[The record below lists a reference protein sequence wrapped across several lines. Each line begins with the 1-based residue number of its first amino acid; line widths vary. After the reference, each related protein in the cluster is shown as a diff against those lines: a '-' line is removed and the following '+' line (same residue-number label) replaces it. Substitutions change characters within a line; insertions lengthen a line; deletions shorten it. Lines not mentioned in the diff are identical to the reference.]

1 MSGEQCSHEV
11 FATVC
16 ASIGFADISVLADL
30 LSDDVICIGTDAS
43 NFWVGK
49 PKSPPTTPRVCGFA
63 SCTSPKGLS
72 PARQEFRPG
81 STGSFSRVDG
91 NFGAGQRGRERDSR
105 T

>member
-1 MSGEQCSHEV
+1 MSGEQRSHEV
-11 FATVC
+11 LATAC

-72 PARQEFRPG
+72 PG
-81 STGSFSRVDG
+81 STGISARLDG
-91 NFGAGQRGRERDSR
+91 EFLPGRREFGAGQRGRERDSR